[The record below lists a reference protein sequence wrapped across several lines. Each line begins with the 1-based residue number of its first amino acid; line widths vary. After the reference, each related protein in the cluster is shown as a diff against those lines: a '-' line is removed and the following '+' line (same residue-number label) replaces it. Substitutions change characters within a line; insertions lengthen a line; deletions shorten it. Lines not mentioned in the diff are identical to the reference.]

1 MTRNIGAF
9 FWTVSDKIG
18 IQLFSFV
25 IGIFLARLLTPF
37 DYGVVGLS
45 TIFIA
50 LTDMLIESGFSNAL
64 IRKKDR
70 SQTDL
75 STAFIFNV
83 SLSLILYVFLFFLSP
98 YIANFFDTPVLSPV
112 LRIVSI
118 NVVVN
123 SLCVVQ
129 NAVFL
134 AEFRLKILTIINF
147 VSLFPSSAVAL
158 YLAFYGYGVYALVMQ
173 SVIAGV
179 IRLVLLWYFAKW
191 RPSLV
196 FSNQSFAY
204 LWGFGSKLI
213 LTRFIGI
220 CFNKVNT
227 FIIGKYIGKTDLGY
241 YSKAESLSSQP
252 DTVISGVITKAVVP
266 ILSECQDN
274 KSELLTLFRKYSRV
288 LLLILCYICGV
299 LFLIARPLIVLLWTT
314 KWIDTI
320 ILFRILLL
328 ASIFSPLSALNL
340 ILLQV
345 LNRTGTSLKLEIIK
359 KILYLPVIFVGAL
372 YGLIGLAFSQIII
385 SIIAFLVNS
394 SVPKKFINYSYLK
407 QFSDVLPYI
416 IPMIVAILLLFVLVN
431 TWISNNI
438 LSIVVGTMLYSFLF
452 FSYLYI
458 IKDHIF
464 IEYSK
469 MAFVKFNKMLNR

>member
-1 MTRNIGAF
+1 M
-9 FWTVSDKIG
+9 
-18 IQLFSFV
+18 
-25 IGIFLARLLTPF
+25 
-37 DYGVVGLS
+37 
-45 TIFIA
+45 
-50 LTDMLIESGFSNAL
+50 
-64 IRKKDR
+64 
-70 SQTDL
+70 
-75 STAFIFNV
+75 
-83 SLSLILYVFLFFLSP
+83 
-98 YIANFFDTPVLSPV
+98 
-112 LRIVSI
+112 
-118 NVVVN
+118 
-123 SLCVVQ
+123 
-129 NAVFL
+129 
-134 AEFRLKILTIINF
+134 
-147 VSLFPSSAVAL
+147 
-158 YLAFYGYGVYALVMQ
+158 
-173 SVIAGV
+173 
-179 IRLVLLWYFAKW
+179 
-191 RPSLV
+191 
-196 FSNQSFAY
+196 
-204 LWGFGSKLI
+204 GFGSKLI

-394 SVPKKFINYSYLK
+394 SVPQKFINYSYLK

-431 TWISNNI
+431 T
-438 LSIVVGTMLYSFLF
+438 
-452 FSYLYI
+452 
-458 IKDHIF
+458 
-464 IEYSK
+464 
-469 MAFVKFNKMLNR
+469 

>member
-64 IRKKDR
+64 IRKQDR

-83 SLSLILYVFLFFLSP
+83 SLSLILYVLLFFLSP

-173 SVIAGV
+173 SVLAGV

-196 FSNQSFAY
+196 FSNQSFTY

-252 DTVISGVITKAVVP
+252 DTLISGVITKQQ
-266 ILSECQDN
+266 SG
-274 KSELLTLFRKYSRV
+274 
-288 LLLILCYICGV
+288 LIL
-299 LFLIARPLIVLLWTT
+299 
-314 KWIDTI
+314 
-320 ILFRILLL
+320 
-328 ASIFSPLSALNL
+328 
-340 ILLQV
+340 
-345 LNRTGTSLKLEIIK
+345 
-359 KILYLPVIFVGAL
+359 
-372 YGLIGLAFSQIII
+372 
-385 SIIAFLVNS
+385 
-394 SVPKKFINYSYLK
+394 
-407 QFSDVLPYI
+407 
-416 IPMIVAILLLFVLVN
+416 
-431 TWISNNI
+431 
-438 LSIVVGTMLYSFLF
+438 
-452 FSYLYI
+452 
-458 IKDHIF
+458 
-464 IEYSK
+464 
-469 MAFVKFNKMLNR
+469 